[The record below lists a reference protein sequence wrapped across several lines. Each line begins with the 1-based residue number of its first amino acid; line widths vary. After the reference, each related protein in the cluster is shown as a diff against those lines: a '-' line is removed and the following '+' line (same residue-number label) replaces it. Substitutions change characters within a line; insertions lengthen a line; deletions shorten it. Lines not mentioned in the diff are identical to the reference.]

1 MNKFIIYFFI
11 LFILNV
17 NETFSLNVNLTDYT
31 SAFKIVNNRMEY
43 KNNFCK
49 KEYII
54 RVDKSDSSILIIG
67 WENGFIA
74 TQEPYAQGVDN
85 NFSELYRL
93 NILSPIGLNTIA
105 LIKPIFNDPQITVN
119 PITVSIICKILPSN
133 IGYDKTLSNGYPYK
147 GFAGY
152 YTYLTK
158 LNGIDQLFPIGD
170 EVFAANITAYGFRML
185 TGNSFSN
192 FRYLNNYYMY
202 FSLILNDK
210 QIANTIPTTT
220 IPIYNQTS
228 YFEFPNQ
235 LYPKI
240 QSNPPIPISNKTF
253 PHDCNKNLNMKY
265 WHCYNIYEYSI
276 DDSNKYLFQTT
287 QISPKAALTLN
298 FKVLNDGNTVTY
310 LNVIPS
316 SSALT
321 NNYVFT
327 YYGDRITTI
336 QEFNTSFYKNEM
348 IPNNFGGKVI
358 KDINYSGIS
367 YLFSSPYLGAIILIN
382 DQFSSIRQSINYPFG
397 VFNVTNNLINY
408 EFEMPTLRYLQ
419 KPIGLSVYFGLSNN
433 EIYFDKSYTP
443 TDSGFNDDQ
452 PPILYYYGY
461 EEKGSSFS
469 IVVSVGDKD
478 SGVGSISVN
487 LCSVACIYQFSPI
500 DLIQGTIYNG
510 TYRITIPKAVIGV
523 AFAAVKLTLID
534 RVGNSKSF
542 KQYDIYN
549 GNLDIITIMPY
560 IPPLIG
566 SLDFIKD
573 VYFSENDLDVTNSP
587 KTVVMYLKTE
597 PVIPNYSFALA
608 TNFRIVYQAQKGNDY
623 FRDETDQVI
632 ISKFNP
638 NTNYSEFTI
647 KVPANVFTGPI
658 SYMIS
663 PIQFDNVLL
672 YSVFNT
678 RAELRVKSS
687 TSDIMPPIIEGY
699 STSLNPAQIPTT
711 GTDNITFSFNI
722 IDSING
728 FDYGIITI
736 ISDLDPLGWNFT
748 LNSNEASY
756 KQLNIPITPNDRA
769 QTYRI
774 AYAWLVDK
782 QGHISEYPSVTKVNP
797 FMKMDLSA
805 ITITTTGGK
814 QNCQPISPDL
824 IDFTVTPLIKTN
836 DGLFKSINFNVKTS
850 SFSYGISQRHDPV
863 IYLASSSLS
872 VISSNLTMKS
882 INDDGSISYS
892 MNAMIPFSFGYPDG
906 ITLSI
911 FGITDNCLNII
922 GFSTN
927 SLKSLGKTY
936 YINNTIEEKPEIQ
949 NANYNNGLITI
960 NGFRMGYKTS
970 NLIINFITSGS
981 SSLTIKNFISFS
993 DRQIITDQIKSFG
1006 IENKIEIAIQT
1017 SDGLISDYYPLTI
1030 PADGSI
1036 TQSPTITPTTT
1047 PKQCPGIPSCGGPS
1061 KGTCKSDFTCLCIP
1075 PNTGLDCL
1083 STSSGSNGT
1092 IDPNAPNVN
1101 FNYEGEYKSLIVVYS
1116 LRELDFN
1123 GKLVREFIFSNWSF
1137 IKTDNDHFQFNTSII
1152 SDTSSSN
1159 NDGNLKTNII
1169 VKIVRYHE
1177 YKIITFANSNIS
1189 IEPNTVKYSIDMDH
1203 YEFKSNLNTLQ
1214 LLISASLETTSKTDD
1229 ICSSSQF
1236 GDNGD
1241 SSFIQVKIDNIIL
1254 LGRFLKRSIIDGL
1267 ISTITQIPINMY
1279 DNNNSSNSKSF
1290 IAMEIPNFKREISLD
1305 PNFSVLVDSRSTNSD
1320 DPNSICSSTK
1330 KGLTTP
1336 QLVGIIIGSAFLFV
1350 IIIILL
1356 GIILYRHSTTSRL
1369 IYYKFFKRGFSK
1381 NNTL

>member
-17 NETFSLNVNLTDYT
+17 NETFSLNVKLTDYT
-31 SAFKIVNNRMEY
+31 STFNIVNNRMISEI
-43 KNNFCK
+43 NFCSNQ
-49 KEYII
+49 YII
-54 RVDKSDSSILIIG
+54 RVDKSDPSILITE
-67 WENGFIA
+67 WENNFVA
-74 TQEPYAQGVDN
+74 KQVPYSQGVDN

-93 NILSPIGLNTIA
+93 NISCAIGFNSTII
-105 LIKPIFNDPQITVN
+105 IKPIFNVPQVTVN
-119 PITVSIICKILPSN
+119 PISVSVICKIVPSN
-133 IGYDKTLSNGYPYK
+133 IGYVKTLANGYPYK

-152 YTYLTK
+152 YTYLAK
-158 LNGIDQLFPIGD
+158 LNGIDQLFPTVK
-170 EVFAANITAYGFRML
+170 EVFASNITAYGFRIL
-185 TGNSFSN
+185 TSGSASN

-210 QIANTIPTTT
+210 QVANTIATTT
-220 IPIYNQTS
+220 IPIFNQTT

-240 QSNPPIPISNKTF
+240 QSNAPTPISNNTY
-253 PHDCNKNLNMKY
+253 PVDCNKNSNMKY
-265 WHCYNIYEYSI
+265 WHCYNTYEYSI

-298 FKVLNDGNTVTY
+298 FKVLNNGNTVTY

-316 SSALT
+316 SSILT
-321 NNYVFT
+321 SNYVFT

-367 YLFSSPYLGAIILIN
+367 YLFSSPYLGPIVLIN

-408 EFEMPTLRYLQ
+408 QFEMPTLRYLSQ
-419 KPIGLSVYFGLSNN
+419 SISLSVYFGLSNN
-433 EIYFDKSYTP
+433 DVYFDKVFTP
-443 TDSGFNDDQ
+443 TDSGITDNQ

-534 RVGNSKSF
+534 RVGNSKLF
-542 KQYDIYN
+542 QQYDVYN
-549 GNLDIITIMPY
+549 SNLDIITSVPY

-573 VYFSENDLDVTNSP
+573 IYFSENDLDVTNSS
-587 KTVVMYLKTE
+587 KTVIMYLKTE

-623 FRDETDQVI
+623 FRDETDQAI

-638 NTNYSEFTI
+638 ITNYSEFTI
-647 KVPANVFTGPI
+647 NIPANVFTGPI

-672 YSVFNT
+672 YSVFNSS
-678 RAELRVKSS
+678 AELRVRSS
-687 TSDIMPPIIEGY
+687 TSDIMPPIIDNY
-699 STSLNPAQIPTT
+699 SFTTSPVQIPTT
-711 GTDNITFSFNI
+711 NPINITFSFYVT
-722 IDSING
+722 DSING

-748 LNSNEASY
+748 LNSKGDSF
-756 KQLNIPITPNDRA
+756 KHLNIPITPNDRA

-774 AYAWLVDK
+774 AYAWLADK

-797 FMKMDLSA
+797 FMNIDIS
-805 ITITTTGGK
+805 IFSITTIGGK
-814 QNCQPISPDL
+814 QDCQPISPDL
-824 IDFTVTPLIKTN
+824 IDFTVSPLIKTN
-836 DGLFKSINFNVKTS
+836 DGLFKSVTFNVRTS
-850 SFSYGISQRHDPV
+850 SFSYGISLRHDPV
-863 IYLASSSLS
+863 VYLASSSLS
-872 VISSNLTMKS
+872 VITSNQTMKS
-882 INDDGSISYS
+882 MNDDGSYSYS

-911 FGITDNCLNII
+911 FGVTDNCLNVI
-922 GFSTN
+922 GFSTD

-960 NGFRMGYKTS
+960 NGFRMGYLTS

-1006 IENKIEIAIQT
+1006 IENKIQIAIQT

-1036 TQSPTITPTTT
+1036 TTPTPTNTPTTT
-1047 PKQCPGIPSCGGPS
+1047 PKQCPGGIPSCGGPS
-1061 KGTCKSDFTCLCIP
+1061 RGTCKSDFTCLCIA

-1092 IDPNAPNVN
+1092 VDPNAPNVN
-1101 FNYEGEYKSLIVVYS
+1101 FNYQGEYQSLIVVYS
-1116 LRELDFN
+1116 LKEIDFN

-1152 SDTSSSN
+1152 SDTVN
-1159 NDGNLKTNII
+1159 NLKTNII

-1214 LLISASLETTSKTDD
+1214 LLISASLETSKTDD

-1267 ISTITQIPINMY
+1267 ISTITQIPINIY
-1279 DNNNSSNSKSF
+1279 DNNNSGNSKSF
-1290 IAMEIPNFKREISLD
+1290 IAMEIPNYKREISLD

-1320 DPNSICSSTK
+1320 DPNSICSSNK

-1336 QLVGIIIGSAFLFV
+1336 QLVGIIIGGAFLFV
-1350 IIIILL
+1350 ILVILL
-1356 GIILYRHSTTSRL
+1356 GIVLYRHSTTSRL

-1381 NNTL
+1381 KNTL